1 MDDCS
6 GDVNN
11 GTSGGDAKE
20 NARSL
25 ADAEYG
31 DKSDEERGGN
41 DEDGLHGGLILNFE
55 RRNLGVFPALRDG
68 GIIIRFKRFPVFV
81 AILANI

>member
-41 DEDGLHGGLILNFE
+41 DEDGLHGG
-55 RRNLGVFPALRDG
+55 VCMVWVKRDG
-68 GIIIRFKRFPVFV
+68 TACG
-81 AILANI
+81 

>member
-1 MDDCS
+1 MDNCS
-6 GDVNN
+6 GDVNH

-20 NARSL
+20 NAGSL

-41 DEDGLHGGLILNFE
+41 DEE
-55 RRNLGVFPALRDG
+55 
-68 GIIIRFKRFPVFV
+68 
-81 AILANI
+81 